1 MSGRSVS
8 TKNKPVLTKEEVEK
22 AFDTCDKDKTGFISI
37 KRLKIVMRAMGF
49 EPRQKEI
56 DGLIKKMGENEVAR
70 GVSSDSFTLGELI
83 HILDDKLSDGDDSSR
98 EIRSAFELF
107 DVQNKGFINFTDLKR
122 VARELGEDEI
132 EDKDLW
138 EMIHFADLTKRGKV
152 FENDFKVIM
161 KRTKMY

>member
-1 MSGRSVS
+1 
-8 TKNKPVLTKEEVEK
+8 KPVLTKDEVEK
-22 AFDTCDKDKTGFISI
+22 AFDICDKDGTGFISI

-56 DGLIKKMGENEVAR
+56 DELVKKMQENEVAR
-70 GVSSDSFTLGELI
+70 QVSSDSFTLEELMY
-83 HILDDKLSDGDDSSR
+83 ILNEKLSDADDSSR

-122 VARELGEDEI
+122 VAKELGEDEI

-161 KRTKMY
+161 KKTKMY